1 MLLLLEWRVRAILDA
16 VPSGVGRFGPSI
28 GFERLD
34 RDSMQQYTGDLR
46 VFFQGFGSVRR
57 ARDLQVLRDE
67 QGYGSLI
74 HFESTCLLDSWT
86 RGFGRALM
94 SRSGTVSGL
103 L

>member
-1 MLLLLEWRVRAILDA
+1 MLLLLEWRVRAIPDA

-46 VFFQGFGSVRR
+46 VFFQGSGSVRR

-67 QGYGSLI
+67 QGDGSLI
-74 HFESTCLLDSWT
+74 HCLNRHASLTPGHAASA
-86 RGFGRALM
+86 AL
-94 SRSGTVSGL
+94 SCPDRVQ
-103 L
+103 